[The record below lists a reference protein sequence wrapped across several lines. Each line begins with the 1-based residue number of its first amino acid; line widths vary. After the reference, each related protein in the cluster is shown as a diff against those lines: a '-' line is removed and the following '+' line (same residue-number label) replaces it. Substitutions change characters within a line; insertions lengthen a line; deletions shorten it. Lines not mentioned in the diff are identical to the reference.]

1 MNLRTLD
8 ACIAA
13 DIPVFLWGSP
23 GSGKSS
29 AVRRW
34 AEGRDYRLTQLGPS
48 VLDPTDLLGLPCQ
61 SGDGATRFAVPDW
74 VRAILSAPDR
84 RHLVFLDELN
94 LASAS
99 VMSACLRL
107 VLERAVHTTALPEG
121 VRFAAT
127 GIHPSEAP
135 TAQSLAAPMANRFA
149 HIEWKGL
156 SGSEWMSAMIADWPL
171 PVACSPS
178 DIDWHPI
185 VAAFVDAR
193 PAMADCYAPGEGW
206 GDEDGRAYPTAR
218 SWSALCRA
226 LPFAGS
232 DEDLRRST
240 AEAVIGQRVAREFIA
255 FVRAGSFG
263 PAGGVGAAV
272 DER

>member
-8 ACIAA
+8 ACVSA

-34 AEGRDYRLTQLGPS
+34 AEGRGYRLTELAPS
-48 VLDPTDLLGLPCQ
+48 VLDPTDLLGLPYQ

-74 VRAILSAPDR
+74 VRAILSAPDQ

-127 GIHPSEAP
+127 GIHPSEEP
-135 TAQSLAAPMANRFA
+135 TAQALAAPMANRFA

-178 DIDWHPI
+178 DIDWHPT

-193 PAMADCYAPGEGW
+193 PAMADCYAPGEGR

-218 SWSALCRA
+218 SWAALCRA

-240 AEAVIGQRVAREFIA
+240 AEAVIGQRAAREFIA
-255 FVRAGSFG
+255 FVRASSFG
-263 PAGGVGAAV
+263 PAVGVGAGV